1 MLSAVLSC
9 SSLFLASLKTLEP
22 ACISSPSELPMTK
35 TNLMEGK
42 KRKRESAK
50 EGVKQFLHE
59 VCSESE
65 GRVMRHCCGPS
76 CRFGVRQHSVSII
89 EAHGMGKGP
98 ESAEEAHD
106 GSGLSPK
113 SQGQQGCSSPV

>member
-1 MLSAVLSC
+1 
-9 SSLFLASLKTLEP
+9 
-22 ACISSPSELPMTK
+22 
-35 TNLMEGK
+35 MEGK
-42 KRKRESAK
+42 EEKEREAK

-89 EAHGMGKGP
+89 EAHGMGGRDL
-98 ESAEEAHD
+98 SLQLAHD